1 MSEVLECIRDE
12 NVIIATMRRPEA
24 MNALSTPLCE
34 ALDALAA
41 ECDADHGLRCLILTA
56 EGRAFCAGAD
66 LKERARL
73 DEEARWRYVENLN
86 RTIRRLEEIPI
97 PVIAA
102 VNGFALGGGLEVA
115 LACDLRLAAAS
126 ARFGLP
132 EARWG
137 IMAGGSLVRV
147 LRDLRPGV
155 AAMLAYSAEHF
166 TADQARQWG
175 LIDDVL
181 PDDRL
186 ISGAVELASQIAK
199 NAPLGLRAAKQLQ
212 RGLQRRYTEEGM
224 VLAEKFRRPLDDT
237 EDCLEGLRAFAEKRE
252 PDFKGR

>member
-1 MSEVLECIRDE
+1 MSEVLECVRDD
-12 NVIIATMRRPEA
+12 NIIVATMRRPEA

-34 ALDALAA
+34 ALDALA
-41 ECDADHGLRCLILTA
+41 EDCDADRGPCCLILTA
-56 EGRAFCAGAD
+56 EGRSFCAGAD

-73 DEEARWRYVENLN
+73 DKDARWRYVENLN

-102 VNGFALGGGLEVA
+102 INGYALGGGLEVA

-126 ARFGLP
+126 ALFGLP

-137 IMAGGSLVRV
+137 IMAGGSLVRT

-155 AAMLAYSAEHF
+155 AAMMAYTAERF
-166 TADQARQWG
+166 SADQAEQWG
-175 LIDDVL
+175 LIDEVL

-186 ISGAVELASQIAK
+186 IARATELARQIAT
-199 NAPLGLRAAKQLQ
+199 NAPLALRAAKRLQ
-212 RGLQRRYTEEGM
+212 RGLQQRFTEEGM
-224 VLAEKFRRPLDDT
+224 TLAEKFRRPLDDT
-237 EDCLEGLRAFAEKRE
+237 EDCWEGLRAFAERRE